1 MADDTVF
8 RRAAF
13 AHIGAGCLVVAAIA
27 GLMAAFLFPV
37 VLGTFSKG
45 NREAAFSAGGVLAFS
60 LAFALAI
67 WLLFYLPSS
76 VAAGM
81 ITKNPS
87 ARLWLSVLLC
97 MIGVG
102 AASLAVFHRSDQP
115 THAPMRIAASVQYSI
130 ILGLGCA
137 LYSFLRRSFS
147 RGRELATCG
156 KSEACMA

>member
-8 RRAAF
+8 RREAL

-27 GLMAAFLFPV
+27 GLMAAFLSPV
-37 VLGTFSKG
+37 VLGAFSRG
-45 NREAAFSAGGVLAFS
+45 NREAALSAGGVLAFS

-67 WLLFYLPSS
+67 WLLLYLPSS
-76 VAAGM
+76 LVAGVV
-81 ITKNPS
+81 TKNPS

-102 AASLAVFHRSDQP
+102 VASLAVLLRINQP
-115 THAPMRIAASVQYSI
+115 ARVPVRILASVQYSI

-147 RGRELATCG
+147 RGR
-156 KSEACMA
+156 

>member
-1 MADDTVF
+1 MPDSATF
-8 RRAAF
+8 RSSVRA
-13 AHIGAGCLVVAAIA
+13 HLGAGCLAVAAIA
-27 GLMAAFLFPV
+27 GLMSAWRFPV
-37 VLGTFSKG
+37 VLGSFLKG

-87 ARLWLSVLLC
+87 ARLWLSVVLC

-115 THAPMRIAASVQYSI
+115 THAPMRIAVSVQYSI

-147 RGRELATCG
+147 RGR
-156 KSEACMA
+156 

>member
-1 MADDTVF
+1 MADSAAF
-8 RRAAF
+8 RRAAL

-37 VLGTFSKG
+37 VLGAFSKG
-45 NREAAFSAGGVLAFS
+45 NREAALSAGGVLAFS

-81 ITKNPS
+81 ITKSPS

-115 THAPMRIAASVQYSI
+115 THAPMRIAVSVQYSI

-147 RGRELATCG
+147 RGR
-156 KSEACMA
+156 

>member
-8 RRAAF
+8 RREAV
-13 AHIGAGCLVVAAIA
+13 AHIGAGCLVVTAIA
-27 GLMAAFLFPV
+27 GLLAAFLSPV
-37 VLGTFSKG
+37 VLGALSRG
-45 NREAAFSAGGVLAFS
+45 NREAALSAGGVLAFS

-76 VAAGM
+76 LAAGVV
-81 ITKNPS
+81 TKNPS
-87 ARLWLSVLLC
+87 ARLWLSVLIC

-102 AASLAVFHRSDQP
+102 TASLFVLQP
-115 THAPMRIAASVQYSI
+115 AHAPLRIVAALQYSI

-147 RGRELATCG
+147 RGH
-156 KSEACMA
+156 